1 MIKPSIFP
9 RSSNSQFPKIFTI
22 FRKLTKI
29 PLDVNLRSTA
39 SVLIQGY
46 VLEFGEGAFS
56 RLDCFGVAGCIS
68 SGFFLYFVFK
78 SLAPQVFE
86 YKIENETMWEVV
98 LLSTE

>member
-68 SGFFLYFVFK
+68 SVFLYFVFK
-78 SLAPQVFE
+78 SLATQVFE
-86 YKIENETMWEVV
+86 YKIENERMWEVV